1 MNVGDLV
8 NVNKMCAAG
17 GLWGQTG
24 VVIGRK
30 KRYEPGK
37 HPIVVVF
44 MNGQKRLFEF
54 CSLDVV
60 SEGR

>member
-1 MNVGDLV
+1 
-8 NVNKMCAAG
+8 MCAAG